1 VTQWPEFSFRP
12 TDFGVLGGLV
22 GATAGQDA
30 SVPRDV
36 YEHQVQRLAQL
47 IFQRKETLLAR
58 EAKDSA
64 MSASSASGTARSSTF
79 SSSSSNGSDG
89 GSATDAA
96 TAGDG
101 SSDAAAATITTTNTS
116 NNPFAATAAAATTR
130 RRPTNRKLRV
140 VAFGC
145 NAKTYSVGGV
155 NEHVHQLIYVPGVQ
169 LDPFG
174 QRAMCAV
181 AVKPAAL
188 KFIEPNADLLECRFP
203 EMNHN

>member
-1 VTQWPEFSFRP
+1 MTQWPEFSFRP
-12 TDFGVLGGLV
+12 SDFGVLGGLV

-64 MSASSASGTARSSTF
+64 TSASSSGTAWSSTF
-79 SSSSSNGSDG
+79 NNSNSSTNSGNAG
-89 GSATDAA
+89 GNTTD
-96 TAGDG
+96 TA
-101 SSDAAAATITTTNTS
+101 AAAATATTSTS
-116 NNPFAATAAAATTR
+116 NAAATSR
-130 RRPTNRKLRV
+130 KRATNRKLRV